1 MQALHINGN
10 DLTLEAVRE
19 VAQPDVRRPVLL
31 DPDAR
36 EAVNRARAVVD
47 TLVANN
53 RISYAITTGVGK
65 LSDVHIVGDQV
76 RELQINLVRSHAVGV
91 GEPLSIPD
99 TRAMMLLRANSL
111 AKGNSG
117 IRGISIDTICEM
129 LNRGVTP
136 MVPSQGSVGASG
148 DLAPLA
154 HLALA
159 LIGEGEC
166 LDEKGGRIPSAEALK
181 RAQIKPLVLEA
192 KEAVSLINGTQAM
205 LAIGIL
211 MVLAA
216 ETLVD
221 TADVIGAM
229 ACDALK
235 GTNVAFDERI
245 QKARPHA
252 GQIRTAAN
260 LRRLL
265 EQSQIRDSHRD
276 CGRVQDAYSLRCIPQ
291 VHGAV
296 RDTLAHC
303 RSVFETETNSA
314 VDNPLVFVKN
324 PKAMDGEGD
333 VLSGGNFHGEPLAF
347 ALDFLAI
354 ALSALAGISERRLE
368 RMVNPALSEGLPPFL
383 APGAGMNSGF
393 MMPQVTAAALVSENK
408 VLSHPASVDSITT
421 SGNKEDFVSM
431 GMTAASKLKRVVE
444 NTRNTLAIEAMAA
457 AQAIDFLA
465 PLKTSKPLQQA
476 HAAIRAVCATMEKDR
491 VMYRGFRTHCEFDC
505 ERQAG
510 RRSALNILTK
520 ICPLEICHHDHELA
534 EGKGPA
540 TRFSPTPRCLM
551 RSRRERIA
559 VYSHPL
565 SALDSPRFNA
575 SPPRGAPEL
584 SAFSP

>member
-1 MQALHINGN
+1 LNALHINGN

-19 VAQPDVRRPVLL
+19 VAYPGIRRPVLL

-47 TLVANN
+47 ALVAGNK
-53 RISYAITTGVGK
+53 ISYAITTGVGK

-76 RELQINLVRSHAVGV
+76 RQLQINLVRSHAVGV
-91 GEPLSIPD
+91 GEPLSIAD
-99 TRAMMLLRANSL
+99 TRAMMILRANSL

-117 IRGISIDTICEM
+117 VRAITIDTICEM

-166 LDEKGGRIPSAEALK
+166 FNEDEKGARMASAEALK

-205 LAIGIL
+205 LAIGAL
-211 MVLAA
+211 ALLAA

-229 ACDALK
+229 ACDALQ

-265 EQSQIRDSHRD
+265 EQSEIRASHRD

-291 VHGAV
+291 VHGAA

-303 RSVFETETNSA
+303 RAVFETETNSA

-368 RMVNPALSEGLPPFL
+368 RMVNPALNEGLPPFL

-408 VLSHPASVDSITT
+408 VLAHPASVDSITT

-431 GMTAASKLKRVVE
+431 GMTAANKLKKVVE

-491 VMYRGFRTHCEFDC
+491 VMYQDF
-505 ERQAG
+505 A
-510 RRSALNILTK
+510 
-520 ICPLEICHHDHELA
+520 
-534 EGKGPA
+534 
-540 TRFSPTPRCLM
+540 
-551 RSRRERIA
+551 RIA
-559 VYSHPL
+559 EL
-565 SALDSPRFNA
+565 IA
-575 SPPRGAPEL
+575 SGKVAAVLR
-584 SAFSP
+584 

>member
-1 MQALHINGN
+1 LRALHINGN
-10 DLTLEAVRE
+10 DLTLEEVRE
-19 VAQPDVRRPVLL
+19 VARLDMRQPVLL

-47 TLVANN
+47 ALVAGNK
-53 RISYAITTGVGK
+53 ISYAITTGVGK
-65 LSDVHIVGDQV
+65 LSDVHIIGEQV

-91 GEPLSIPD
+91 GEPLAISD
-99 TRAMMLLRANSL
+99 ARAMMLLRANSL

-117 IRGISIDTICEM
+117 VRALTIDTICEM

-166 LDEKGGRIPSAEALK
+166 FDEKGVRMASAEALK

-205 LAIGIL
+205 LAIGAL
-211 MVLAA
+211 MLLAA

-235 GTNVAFDERI
+235 GTNVAFDDRI
-245 QKARPHA
+245 QKVRPHA
-252 GQIRTAAN
+252 GQIKTAAN

-265 EQSQIRDSHRD
+265 EQSEIRESHRE

-296 RDTLAHC
+296 RDTLKHC
-303 RSVFETETNSA
+303 RQVFEIETNSA

-324 PKAMDGEGD
+324 PKITDGEGD

-408 VLSHPASVDSITT
+408 VLAHPASVDSITT

-431 GMTAASKLKRVVE
+431 GMTAANKLERVVE

-465 PLKTSKPLQQA
+465 PLKTSRPLQQA
-476 HAAIRAVCATMEKDR
+476 HGAIRSVCATMEKDR
-491 VMYRGFRTHCEFDC
+491 VMYQDFV
-505 ERQAG
+505 
-510 RRSALNILTK
+510 
-520 ICPLEICHHDHELA
+520 
-534 EGKGPA
+534 
-540 TRFSPTPRCLM
+540 
-551 RSRRERIA
+551 RIA
-559 VYSHPL
+559 EL
-565 SALDSPRFNA
+565 IA
-575 SPPRGAPEL
+575 SGKIAEVLR
-584 SAFSP
+584 

>member
-1 MQALHINGN
+1 MKALHINGN

-19 VAQPDVRRPVLL
+19 VAVQKRPVIL
-31 DPDAR
+31 DSDAR
-36 EAVNRARAVVD
+36 LAVNRARAVVD
-47 TLVANN
+47 ALVANN
-53 RISYAITTGVGK
+53 QVSYAITTGVGK

-76 RELQINLVRSHAVGV
+76 RELQVNLVRSHAVGV
-91 GEPLSIPD
+91 GEPLAVSE

-111 AKGNSG
+111 SKGSSG
-117 IRGISIDTICEM
+117 VRAIIIDTLCEM

-166 LDEKGGRIPSAEALK
+166 IDQLGGRQGSGEALK
-181 RAQIKPLVLEA
+181 HAQIEPLALEA

-211 MVLAA
+211 MLLDG

-245 QKARPHA
+245 QRARPHA
-252 GQIRTAAN
+252 GQIKTAAN
-260 LRRLL
+260 LRQLL
-265 EQSQIRDSHRD
+265 DQSQIRDSHRE
-276 CGRVQDAYSLRCIPQ
+276 CGRVQDAYSLRCMPQ

-303 RSVFETETNSA
+303 RAVLETETNSA

-324 PKAMDGEGD
+324 PKAMDSEGD

-383 APGAGMNSGF
+383 AAGAGMNSGF

-408 VLSHPASVDSITT
+408 VWAHPASVDSITT

-431 GMTAASKLKRVVE
+431 GMIAANKLKKVIE
-444 NTRNTLAIEAMAA
+444 NTRNVLAIEAMAA

-465 PLKTSKPLQQA
+465 PLRTSKPLQHA
-476 HAAIRAVCATMEKDR
+476 HAAIRLVCATMERDR
-491 VMYRGFRTHCEFDC
+491 VMYQDFARIADLIASG
-505 ERQAG
+505 
-510 RRSALNILTK
+510 
-520 ICPLEICHHDHELA
+520 ELA
-534 EGKGPA
+534 
-540 TRFSPTPRCLM
+540 RLVR
-551 RSRRERIA
+551 
-559 VYSHPL
+559 
-565 SALDSPRFNA
+565 
-575 SPPRGAPEL
+575 
-584 SAFSP
+584 